1 MADEQAELWAEVDA
15 YLGQALGV
23 EDEVLAGALRASA
36 EAGLPAINVS
46 PLQGKFLYILAR
58 LVGAKKIL
66 EVGTLAGYS
75 AIWLG
80 RALPPGGR
88 LVTLE
93 LLGHHA
99 EVAKANLERAG
110 LSDRVE
116 VKVGPALESLPG
128 LLREEGERA
137 FDMAFIDADKP
148 NNASYFAWAV
158 RLVRPGGVVVVDN
171 VVREGKV
178 ADAATLDPAV
188 LGSRR
193 LLEAMGSTAVA
204 TATALQTVG
213 VKGHDGLAVAVL
225 GSSG

>member
-128 LLREEGERA
+128 LLR
-137 FDMAFIDADKP
+137 
-148 NNASYFAWAV
+148 
-158 RLVRPGGVVVVDN
+158 
-171 VVREGKV
+171 
-178 ADAATLDPAV
+178 
-188 LGSRR
+188 
-193 LLEAMGSTAVA
+193 
-204 TATALQTVG
+204 
-213 VKGHDGLAVAVL
+213 
-225 GSSG
+225 

>member
-1 MADEQAELWAEVDA
+1 MADEQVELWAEVDA

-23 EDEVLAGALRASA
+23 EDEVLARALRASA

-99 EVAKANLERAG
+99 EVARANLEQAG
-110 LSDRVE
+110 LSDKVE
-116 VKVGPALESLPG
+116 VKVGPALESLPD

-148 NNASYFAWAV
+148 NNASYFAWAA

-193 LLEAMGSTAVA
+193 LLEAMGSTPIAA
-204 TATALQTVG
+204 ATALQTVG
-213 VKGHDGLAVAVL
+213 VKGYDGLAVAVL
-225 GSSG
+225 GGSG